1 MRFLSETPK
10 VIAYFASSNRKSDGR
25 NVPNSDANRDALQH
39 TVSARARQNPADQWV
54 VEESDSEIGVISCS

>member
-1 MRFLSETPK
+1 MRDLSETPK
-10 VIAYFASSNRKSDGR
+10 VIAYFASSNGKSDGR
-25 NVPNSDANRDALQH
+25 NVPNSDANRDALQR